1 MRLGQRTF
9 LNLYKMKSTLKERK
23 EFIQLLNRYDE
34 LRDGLMDYTMKYFD
48 SMGYDIDGYS
58 NMLLDGDISEID
70 DLRNQVEAFELI
82 LEGLSKLNYIFG

>member
-1 MRLGQRTF
+1 
-9 LNLYKMKSTLKERK
+9 MKATLKERK

-58 NMLLDGDISEID
+58 NMVLDGDISNID